1 MSHFSTLQSLLV
13 LIIHVCS
20 LSDGS
25 VWPSTLFLVLL
36 WSSICMYVCV
46 YVVVVNQ
53 STCSLHIY
61 CYIRLIYKWLAH
73 LIGII
78 LSRRQINCSRMFSL
92 YYIYTYIFIYKS
104 CRQHVYRFNC
114 WIPRNQTQA
123 SAYQKQIN
131 TRRENATE

>member
-13 LIIHVCS
+13 LIIHVYS

-25 VWPSTLFLVLL
+25 VWPSTPFLVLL

-46 YVVVVNQ
+46 YVVVVSQ

-61 CYIRLIYKWLAH
+61 CYIILIYKWLAH

-92 YYIYTYIFIYKS
+92 YYIYTYIFILYIKVVDS
-104 CRQHVYRFNC
+104 MSTVLIAEFHVIKC
-114 WIPRNQTQA
+114 
-123 SAYQKQIN
+123 KQVLIKKLEAN
-131 TRRENATE
+131 KY